1 MPWNEDLADD
11 VVEQLDSD
19 PSIDNSALAV
29 SADDGKITLS
39 GTVGSEREKEAA
51 SKIAASTFGV
61 VAVAN
66 QLLVR

>member
-29 SADDGKITLS
+29 SADDGKITLR

-51 SKIAASTFGV
+51 SNIAASTFGV
-61 VAVAN
+61 VAVDN